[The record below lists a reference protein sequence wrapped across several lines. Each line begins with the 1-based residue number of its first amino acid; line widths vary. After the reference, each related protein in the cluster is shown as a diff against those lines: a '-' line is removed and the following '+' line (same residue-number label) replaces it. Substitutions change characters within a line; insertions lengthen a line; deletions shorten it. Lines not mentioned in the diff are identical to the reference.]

1 MKEITKDKVK
11 IFVGGSGSGKT
22 TMAIKILG
30 NRPYVIYQANDI
42 KIDDV
47 YSYPKNHGIIIEDVH
62 YKPDKDKILQLLNIH
77 SFVVLTCINEKD
89 VPKTIMNLCVGKRM
103 GRKDLRQVNI
113 KELAPNSDTIKK
125 YEMTMYDINTQF
137 LKNKDRKEVLK
148 LIKYNKPADLQLL
161 SWVQP
166 NVDINCIIR
175 ADNVM
180 RRWDINY
187 FYGILT
193 YSYEGNHI
201 GRIEY
206 PKRNSYSP
214 IPKICN
220 KLGLKGKDA
229 YLIKLMLKNNNYKEW
244 AISKLDRDECKILGL
259 VKPRKKTIRVTK
271 TKLGD
276 Y

>member
-1 MKEITKDKVK
+1 MREKSKAV
-11 IFVGGSGSGKT
+11 IFVGGNGCGKT
-22 TMAIKILG
+22 TMALKEMG

-42 KIDDV
+42 RIDDV

-62 YKPDKDKILQLLNIH
+62 HKPQRDKLIQLLCSANNI
-77 SFVVLTCINEKD
+77 VLTSINEKS
-89 VPKTIMNLCVGKRM
+89 VPKAIMNLCVRKRM
-103 GRKDLRQVNI
+103 GQKDLRQVNI
-113 KELAPNSDTIKK
+113 KTVAPNCNSIMK
-125 YEMTMYDINTQF
+125 YEMSMYDINMQF
-137 LKNKDRKEVLK
+137 LKNSNRKEVVE